1 MGEPVER
8 IDAIHFAGLQLK
20 SEIYLA
26 RHEDKLELTEVV
38 ASGTRGSLR
47 GLRDRAMMQLLGFAG
62 GLRRSEITGRDL
74 GRDQTD
80 DGRGWVETFDN
91 GALVSLRGSSDVT
104 CPIAALERIDK
115 FAPLA
120 RKKHSPPACL
130 AIFPRQSAASFL
142 PAICCAP
149 ALPPRLSNKSEI
161 HEMRLAEE
169 RENPRSRSSG
179 ISALFTL

>member
-1 MGEPVER
+1 M
-8 IDAIHFAGLQLK
+8 
-20 SEIYLA
+20 
-26 RHEDKLELTEVV
+26 LETLTH
-38 ASGTRGSLR
+38 GSLR
-47 GLRDRAMMQLLGFAG
+47 GLRDRARMQLLGFAG

-74 GRDQTD
+74 GRDQAD

-91 GALVSLRGSSDVT
+91 GALVSLRGMTDWLEVEIGRGSSDAT

-120 RKKHSPPACL
+120 RRKHSLPACV

-149 ALPPRLSNKSEI
+149 ALPPRLSNNS
-161 HEMRLAEE
+161 
-169 RENPRSRSSG
+169 
-179 ISALFTL
+179 